1 MINRIY
7 KIINSKFSRFF
18 KFVFFIRYLI
28 VIFFVSVVLFLIIPC
43 FFDYKKK
50 EEIIKLNLIESYSL
64 EIQKIDHINYKFF
77 PSPHL
82 ILGNVNGNLY
92 SDETNLKTQRLILY
106 PKLFSIYNYKN
117 FDLRKI
123 KFKNSKLELDS
134 RKSNLFTKNLINLRR
149 KFYFK
154 DLNLLITNKKDQVI
168 NFKKINISNYGYKKN
183 KIQGEVFNRKFKIKL
198 KDDLSNINFK
208 LLNTGISANLNLFD
222 KQQSNGFIGEIRGK
236 ILKSNFK
243 FNFIYDLKKFEINN
257 FFFRGKNLSLDS
269 DGSLNLK
276 PYFAV
281 NLKSKIKDVN
291 PKIFLDINIEQLLN
305 YKDFIKRLNIKNEII
320 YNSKKFNRNLVDEVY
335 LSSDLS
341 FGRLNIIKRFSVAQ
355 SNIYCK
361 SEINLLDTFPV
372 LYYKCNIDSSS
383 KKELL
388 KKVGINYK
396 NKNESLDLNFIGNL
410 NILNNKVNFDSITMN
425 NNYNAPEEDLNYFK
439 DMFENIV
446 LDKKFR
452 DIFELQK
459 IRSFIEEII

>member
-50 EEIIKLNLIESYSL
+50 EEIIKLNLIESYGL
-64 EIQKIDHINYKFF
+64 EIQKIEHINYKFF

-82 ILGNVNGNLY
+82 ILDNVNGNLY

-183 KIQGEVFNRKFKIKL
+183 KIQGEVFNRKFKI
-198 KDDLSNINFK
+198 S
-208 LLNTGISANLNLFD
+208 
-222 KQQSNGFIGEIRGK
+222 R
-236 ILKSNFK
+236 
-243 FNFIYDLKKFEINN
+243 
-257 FFFRGKNLSLDS
+257 
-269 DGSLNLK
+269 
-276 PYFAV
+276 
-281 NLKSKIKDVN
+281 
-291 PKIFLDINIEQLLN
+291 
-305 YKDFIKRLNIKNEII
+305 
-320 YNSKKFNRNLVDEVY
+320 
-335 LSSDLS
+335 
-341 FGRLNIIKRFSVAQ
+341 
-355 SNIYCK
+355 
-361 SEINLLDTFPV
+361 
-372 LYYKCNIDSSS
+372 
-383 KKELL
+383 
-388 KKVGINYK
+388 
-396 NKNESLDLNFIGNL
+396 
-410 NILNNKVNFDSITMN
+410 
-425 NNYNAPEEDLNYFK
+425 
-439 DMFENIV
+439 
-446 LDKKFR
+446 
-452 DIFELQK
+452 
-459 IRSFIEEII
+459 